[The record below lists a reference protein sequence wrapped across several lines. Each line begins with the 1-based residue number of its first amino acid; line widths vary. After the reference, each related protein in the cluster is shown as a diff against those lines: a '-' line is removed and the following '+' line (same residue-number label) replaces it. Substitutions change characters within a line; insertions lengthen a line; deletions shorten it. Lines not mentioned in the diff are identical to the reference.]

1 MKTLADIRALFPE
14 LKLEGEPAVEVT
26 RVSVDSRDAGP
37 GTLFVAVRGHAA
49 DGHAY
54 VADAVAAGCTAVL
67 VAREHAAPLD
77 APALRAADTRAWP
90 ARLSR
95 VLEEQPDEALR
106 TVGVTG
112 TNGKTTTAF
121 LLRDLLA
128 GAAGGCGLLGTI
140 RYETGARSVPAPLT
154 TPDGPTLYRL
164 LDEMRDHGLGAVA
177 MEISSHALD
186 QSRVAD
192 LALDAAVLTN
202 FSRDHLDYHAS
213 RDAYLAAKA
222 RILELLRGPRRT
234 KPAGVAVI
242 NAAVPEFAALDTAGL
257 RVLRYAATDGAAAA
271 GADLRVVAAELRPDG
286 TDLSF
291 DHAGRE
297 LRLSS
302 RLAGRFNVENLTAAL
317 AVGLALDLDA
327 ELCLDALSGAGQV
340 PGRLEYFVLPSGGTA
355 VVDYAH
361 TPDALAAVLETCD
374 EFTTGRLI
382 VVFGCG
388 GDRDRGKRAEMG
400 AVAARLA
407 DDTWITSDNPRTEE
421 PTSICEMI
429 YFGFRAETDV
439 RCGACRVEVDRTRAI
454 HGALAAAVVG
464 DTVVIAGK
472 GHEDYQ
478 IVGHERRDLDD
489 RRLVRDWI
497 GEVAR
502 G

>member
-1 MKTLADIRALFPE
+1 MADISALFPE
-14 LKLEGEPAVEVT
+14 LKLEGEPAVAVT
-26 RVSVDSRDAGP
+26 RVSIDSRDAGP

-67 VAREHAAPLD
+67 VSREHVAPLA
-77 APALRAADTRAWP
+77 APALRADDTRAWP
-90 ARLSR
+90 ARLAR

-164 LDEMRDHGLGAVA
+164 LSEMRDHGLGAVA

-202 FSRDHLDYHAS
+202 FSRDHLDYHVS

-222 RILELLRGPRRT
+222 RILELLRGPRRA

-242 NAAVPEFAALDTAGL
+242 NAAVPEFAALDTDGL

-286 TDLSF
+286 TYLRF
-291 DHAGRE
+291 DYAGRE

-317 AVGLALDLDA
+317 AAGLALELDA
-327 ELCLDALSGAGQV
+327 GRCLDALAGAGQV
-340 PGRLEYFVLPSGGTA
+340 PGRLEYFVLPAGGTA

-361 TPDALAAVLETCD
+361 SPDALAAVLETCD
-374 EFTTGRLI
+374 EFTTGRLV

-429 YFGFRAETDV
+429 YFGYRAETDV

-454 HGALAAAVVG
+454 RGALAAAAVG

-497 GEVAR
+497 GEAAR

>member
-1 MKTLADIRALFPE
+1 MRTLDDIRGLFPE
-14 LKLEGEPAVEVT
+14 LKLEGDPAAAVT

-54 VADAVAAGCTAVL
+54 VADAVAAGCAAVL
-67 VAREHAAPLD
+67 VAKDHVAPLD
-77 APALRAADTRAWP
+77 APALRAEDTRSWP
-90 ARLSR
+90 ARLAR
-95 VLEEQPDEALR
+95 LLEEAPDEALR
-106 TVGVTG
+106 AVGVTG

-140 RYETGARSVPAPLT
+140 RYETGARSEAAPLT

-164 LDEMRDHGLGAVA
+164 LGEMREQGLGAVA

-186 QSRVAD
+186 QARVAD

-202 FSRDHLDYHAS
+202 FSRDHLDYHPS

-222 RILELLRGPRRT
+222 GILDLLRGPPRD
-234 KPAGVAVI
+234 KAPGVAVI
-242 NAAVPEFAALDTAGL
+242 NAAVPEFAGLDTGGL
-257 RVLRYAATDGAAAA
+257 RVLRYAAVADVD
-271 GADLRVVAAELRPDG
+271 ADLRVVAAELRADG
-286 TDLSF
+286 TELRF
-291 DHAGRE
+291 DHGGRE
-297 LRLSS
+297 LSLAS

-327 ELCLDALSGAGQV
+327 DLCLEALAAAGQV
-340 PGRLEYFVLPSGGTA
+340 PGRLESFDLPAGGTA

-407 DDTWITSDNPRTEE
+407 DDTWITSDNPRNEE
-421 PTSICEMI
+421 PTSICDMI

-439 RCGACRVEVDRTRAI
+439 RSGACRVEVDRTRAI
-454 HGALAAAVVG
+454 HSALANATAG
-464 DTVVIAGK
+464 DTVVVAGK

-478 IVGHERRDLDD
+478 IVGRERRASDD
-489 RRLVRDWI
+489 RRIVSDWI
-497 GEVAR
+497 EEAADG
-502 G
+502 